1 MFRKCH
7 VPTVV
12 VLAVALLAVG
22 GAHAQ
27 STTGRII
34 GTVIDQ
40 GGEGLPGAS
49 VTISSDALIGGP
61 RTAIADDDGNFQFIS
76 LHPGKYTV
84 KIHLSGFVSQERQEV
99 KVSLGGAAALNIIM
113 PQGRFESEIEVV
125 AQTPVIDPTQVNT
138 EQVFDLSYM
147 QQAAIG
153 SDNRNYLY
161 IVGQAPGV
169 TGRNNPNVL
178 GSTPSENAYF
188 IDGVDTTE
196 PLTGTWGTLY
206 NYDAIAEIEIQ
217 TSGFEA
223 EYGRS
228 TGGLV
233 NVLTKSGGNQFSGTL
248 DIRYRGDSFQES
260 GEYYDASGLESSFQD
275 IAATLGGPIVRDKLW
290 FFAAYELVNSKR
302 TPSGSPTTRD
312 FDGENYNLKLT
323 WQMAPSWR
331 LMGRASGDPAEIAN
345 HNPSQFTAPEAT
357 SRQKQGADVYALELN
372 AVLSDSL
379 MWNTVAGAYRSTTER
394 LPMSGDLRTPSHFNS
409 GTFMTT
415 ENFPNQQYS
424 ERNRTDLAT
433 DLTWFV
439 GDLAGSHEFK
449 VGVQYSKTEFPG
461 VSCLTGTE
469 GGACSPG
476 SVGYSYDDFGITDE
490 FGNLLFTL
498 PSGMTEKV
506 TAGEQNYNG
515 QLGTAYLQDSW
526 RVLPNLTLK
535 VGLRYDQV
543 SYDNNTDSKIAD
555 MSKVQPR
562 LGVAWDITN
571 DAKNVVRANW
581 GRFMDPSTLSLPF
594 VLREG
599 NEPTYSWLSCSTW
612 GTPLLGIPDPTQC
625 EFFTGIIGF
634 PYRSDDPDGMDPF
647 GWFQFPGTVS
657 GIGQTLVQ
665 PDLRATYADTLSLSY
680 EREVGQRAS
689 VELTIVDKKTRDLF
703 EDTCAGNYPVPTEG
717 ADCSEYL
724 LGNLPDLARDY
735 QAFIVRYETRS
746 FSWLTLLAS
755 YTYSKSE
762 GNLEWNQGESEDF
775 DLYPWHFDNRYGYL
789 RDHRAHRFKLNG
801 FIYIKGDWTIAFDG
815 SWSSAF
821 TWEPQ
826 ALPFVDIVDPT
837 FWYGFYYTEPRGS
850 REAFNAY
857 NLDLQLS
864 KGFTIGNRVRLVAIG
879 SVYNTFN
886 TENGITVCNAVSG
899 CGAYETGEATAWNLP
914 RSYELGFRVEF

>member
-1 MFRKCH
+1 MFRKSH

-12 VLAVALLAVG
+12 VMAVALLAVG
-22 GAHAQ
+22 GVNAQ
-27 STTGRII
+27 STTGRVI
-34 GTVIDQ
+34 GTVTDQ

-49 VTISSDALIGGP
+49 VTINSDVLIGGA
-61 RTAIADDDGNFQFIS
+61 RIAVTDDDGSFQFIS
-76 LHPGKYTV
+76 LHPGNYNL
-84 KIHLSGFVSQERQEV
+84 KIHLPGFVSQERRELRV
-99 KVSLGGAAALNIIM
+99 ALGGVAAVSIVM
-113 PQGRFESEIEVV
+113 PQAKFESEIEVV
-125 AQTPVIDPTQVNT
+125 AQAPVIDPTQVNT
-138 EQVFDLSYM
+138 EQVFDLNYM
-147 QQAAIG
+147 QQAAVG

-169 TGRNNPNVL
+169 TGRAIPNVL
-178 GSTPSENAYF
+178 GSTQEENAYF
-188 IDGVDTTE
+188 IDGQDTTD

-206 NYDAIAEIEIQ
+206 NYDAIAEVEIQ

-223 EYGRS
+223 EFGRA

-233 NVLTKSGGNQFSGTL
+233 NVLTKSGGNQVSGTL
-248 DIRYRGDSFQES
+248 DIRYQGDSFQSS
-260 GEYYDASGLESSFQD
+260 GDHYDVSSLESSFQD
-275 IAATLGGPIVRDKLW
+275 ISATLGGPFVRDKLW
-290 FFAAYELVNSKR
+290 FFAAYELVNSER

-312 FDGENYNLKLT
+312 FEGQNYNLKLT

-345 HNPSQFTAPEAT
+345 HNASQFTAVEAA
-357 SRQKQGADVYALELN
+357 SRQKQGADVVALELN

-379 MWNTVAGAYRSTTER
+379 MWNTVAGAYRSAIDQ
-394 LPMSGDLRTPSHFNS
+394 LPMSGDLETPSHFNI

-415 ENFPNQQYS
+415 ANFPNQQYS

-439 GDLAGSHEFK
+439 GNLGNSHEFK

-461 VSCLTGTE
+461 VTCLTGTQ
-469 GGACSPG
+469 GGACSAG
-476 SVGYSYDDFGITDE
+476 STGYAYDDFGITDE

-498 PSGMTEKV
+498 PFSMTEKV
-506 TAGEQNYNG
+506 TAGEQNYDG
-515 QLGTAYLQDSW
+515 QLRTAYLQDSW
-526 RVLPNLTLK
+526 RMLPNLTFK

-543 SYDNNTDSKIAD
+543 AYDNNENLQIAD
-555 MSKVQPR
+555 MDKVQPR
-562 LGVAWDITN
+562 IGVAWDITN

-594 VLREG
+594 VLRAG
-599 NEPTYSWLSCSTW
+599 NEPTYSWSSCSTV
-612 GTPLLGIPDPTQC
+612 GPIFGITDPTQC
-625 EFFTGIIGF
+625 EFMMGLFGF

-647 GWFQFPGTVS
+647 GWFLLPGSIS
-657 GIGQTLVQ
+657 GVGQALVQ
-665 PDLRATYADTLSLSY
+665 PDLRPTYADTLSLSY

-689 VELTIVDKKTRDLF
+689 VELTVIDKKTRDLF
-703 EDTCAGNYPVPTEG
+703 EDTCAGNYPEPTQG
-717 ADCSEYL
+717 ADCSQYL

-775 DLYPWHFDNRYGYL
+775 DLYPWHFENRYGYL

-801 FIYIKGDWTIAFDG
+801 FIYIKGDWNIAFDG
-815 SWSSAF
+815 SYASAF

-826 ALPFVDIVDPT
+826 TYWFEVLDPT
-837 FWYGFYYTEPRGS
+837 FTYGVYYNEPRGS
-850 REAFNAY
+850 RDGFSAY

-864 KGFTIGNRVRLVAIG
+864 KGFTISNRVRLVAIG
-879 SVYNTFN
+879 SVYNTFS
-886 TENGITVCNAVSG
+886 TENGIAVCSANSG
-899 CGAYETGEATAWNLP
+899 CGAYQTGEASAWSLP